1 MHWDYFRA
9 PFPNLFPT
17 PITAPAISF
26 PHSGLFVF
34 SWGHWLKPGSSAW
47 WRIWSSI
54 GAWRFSQRMYNWR
67 HWLLLSQNLSVP
79 TSLAEK
85 FRGLK
90 ALLSWWLTQF
100 CSGPLQVALDAVRSW
115 LPRLCHVQKAA
126 FHSLSP
132 GLHPLNSLCL
142 FFWNVSWTFGRL
154 LLPQPWGP
162 GWPWTCYVAWGF
174 ELLIFLPLLPG

>member
-1 MHWDYFRA
+1 MK
-9 PFPNLFPT
+9 NLE
-17 PITAPAISF
+17 
-26 PHSGLFVF
+26 LFV
-34 SWGHWLKPGSSAW
+34 
-47 WRIWSSI
+47 
-54 GAWRFSQRMYNWR
+54 GAWRFSQRMHNWR

-79 TSLAEK
+79 TSLAEQ

-100 CSGPLQVALDAVRSW
+100 CSGPLQVALDAVGSW
-115 LPRLCHVQKAA
+115 LPRLCHVQKTA

-142 FFWNVSWTFGRL
+142 FFWNVSWTFWRL

-162 GWPWTCYVAWGF
+162 GWPRTCYVAEDLNSWF
-174 ELLIFLPLLPG
+174 FCLYFLVNFYSEILNAPNVQCHPVLWYMTNDMRWNRYNVCI